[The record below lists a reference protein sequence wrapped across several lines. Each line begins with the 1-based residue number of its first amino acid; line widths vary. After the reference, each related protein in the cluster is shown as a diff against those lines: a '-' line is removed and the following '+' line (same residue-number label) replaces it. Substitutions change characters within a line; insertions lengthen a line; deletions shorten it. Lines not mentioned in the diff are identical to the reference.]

1 VRIRILLQ
9 LSIEILQALDLLL
22 FSFLWN
28 EC

>member
-22 FSFLWN
+22 FSSL
-28 EC
+28 